1 MDDCDWNISGN
12 WWRCGM
18 AGDQRR
24 ARRVQAMT
32 EQDVDKH
39 EVAMRNMDYNIF
51 LIYNYNFI
59 QKKITIYVGSNDTML
74 RQSEVTKIYIK
85 FARIRARDIFSCMFL
100 NFHLQNQKPM

>member
-85 FARIRARDIFSCMFL
+85 FAPPQTGSEPGTSLAACS
-100 NFHLQNQKPM
+100 